1 MILSPGTQLTAVR
14 IISRVITDTDA
25 DAANNVAI
33 DPQIRLRIVTPER
46 STQTISSVRAMA
58 MTIMLILKMELALFK
73 SRAFIVSFS
82 FSGVVQVLSP
92 SLL

>member
-1 MILSPGTQLTAVR
+1 MILSSGTQLTAVR

-25 DAANNVAI
+25 DATNNVAI
-33 DPQIRLRIVTPER
+33 VPQIRLRMVRLER

-58 MTIMLILKMELALFK
+58 MTIMLILRMELALFK

-82 FSGVVQVLSP
+82 LSGGVSVLSP

>member
-1 MILSPGTQLTAVR
+1 MILSSGTQLTAVR

-25 DAANNVAI
+25 DATNNVAI
-33 DPQIRLRIVTPER
+33 DPQIRLRMVRLER

-58 MTIMLILKMELALFK
+58 MTIMLILRMELALCK

-82 FSGVVQVLSP
+82 LSGGVSVLSP

>member
-1 MILSPGTQLTAVR
+1 MILSSGTQLTAVR

-25 DAANNVAI
+25 VATNNVAI
-33 DPQIRLRIVTPER
+33 DPQIRLRMVRLER

-58 MTIMLILKMELALFK
+58 MTIMLILRMELALFK

-82 FSGVVQVLSP
+82 LSGVGSVLSP